1 VIVLGLT
8 FEDAVPL
15 APLDILPVKG
25 FALVA
30 ARCKLAASG
39 QDRLRL
45 QVLCS
50 RTLPSF
56 LPLAA
61 REPVEPAAARAQLR
75 DHGVAIAAR
84 LAALAG
90 RRQITVHAVPA
101 APVAQATTSGDPGR
115 DWLRRRAA
123 RAADQAE
130 AAADL
135 DAILSDFGDARVY
148 RGRSDLHGHVLLAPA
163 NADDAALSGLAG
175 RLAGQPGLAAWQ
187 VSVTGPWPPFAFCA
201 LGEPGQ

>member
-1 VIVLGLT
+1 MLGLT
-8 FEDAVPL
+8 FEDAAPL
-15 APLDILPVKG
+15 APLYILPVKG

-30 ARCKLAASG
+30 ARCKLAALA

-75 DHGVAIAAR
+75 DHGAAIAAR

-101 APVAQATTSGDPGR
+101 APVEQATTSGDPGR

-123 RAADQAE
+123 RATDQAE

-135 DAILSDFGDARVY
+135 NAILADFGDARVS
-148 RGRSDLHGHVLLAPA
+148 RGRSDLQGHVLLAPA
-163 NADDAALSGLAG
+163 ASDDAALSGLTGCLSG
-175 RLAGQPGLAAWQ
+175 RSALAAWR

-201 LGEPGQ
+201 LGEPGP

>member
-1 VIVLGLT
+1 MLGLT
-8 FEDAVPL
+8 FEDAAPP
-15 APLDILPVKG
+15 APLDILPMEG

-30 ARCKLAASG
+30 AQGSLAASAR
-39 QDRLRL
+39 DRLGL

-61 REPVEPAAARAQLR
+61 RESVEPATARAQLR
-75 DHGVAIAAR
+75 DHGAAIAAR

-101 APVAQATTSGDPGR
+101 APVAQAMTCGNPGR

-135 DAILSDFGDARVY
+135 NAILSDFGDVRVS
-148 RGRSDLHGHVLLAPA
+148 RGRSDVHGHVLLAPA

-175 RLAGQPGLAAWQ
+175 RLAGRSALAAWQ

-201 LGEPGQ
+201 LGEPGP